1 MITMHTSP
9 LATPGVGDAGGLNVY
24 VAEVSRRLGER
35 GIKVDVF
42 TRAEDPAATETVE
55 VNEHTRVITVPAGP
69 LEAVPKESLPELVPE
84 FTARLDGVIKG
95 YDLIHSHY
103 WLSGLIG
110 AELAG

>member
-42 TRAEDPAATETVE
+42 TRAEDPAAAEMVE

-69 LEAVPKESLPELVPE
+69 LEAGVQGVA
-84 FTARLDGVIKG
+84 ARVGAGVHG
-95 YDLIHSHY
+95 PPR
-103 WLSGLIG
+103 
-110 AELAG
+110 